1 MNFDTSVLQ
10 VPIEDIIPN
19 RFQPR
24 LVFNDASLNE
34 LANSIKE
41 HGIIQPLVL
50 RRLNDKY
57 EIVAGERR
65 YKAAKIAGLS
75 SVPAVITL
83 IDDRKSAEIAVA
95 ENVQRE
101 ELSPIEEAKSYK
113 AILDQGFMSDEQLA
127 KKLGLPV
134 SSILSKL
141 KLLELS
147 PEVQNAL
154 MEGKISERHAKS
166 LLALND
172 HDKEVQWLNKIIIER
187 LNVRTLDELIKK
199 ENGGETV
206 MMDDDEKYTIAQIKE
221 EKPEVEEAPVLT
233 NTLDINKIKE
243 SAQDIEVP
251 SVSNLNLPTEIMGAI
266 DLGERRTQKFF
277 NSLEDE
283 AVNMQMTEAINPFNT
298 ANRIEV
304 PSPSSPALTQEPEP
318 NVVPAVE
325 DAQIQD
331 PAPIVE
337 SAPATESTPAPVTE
351 EVSLSSEIESLDFL
365 PDSVPNVTSLSS
377 SQLDDKL
384 VGILNDL
391 QKESSNFSFIK
402 TDLADEIVYTITI
415 KK

>member
-134 SSILSKL
+134 SSVLSKL

-221 EKPEVEEAPVLT
+221 EKPEVEETPVLT

-325 DAQIQD
+325 DVQIQD

-365 PDSVPNVTSLSS
+365 PDSVPSVTSLSS